1 MLRHTWNKAQ
11 HLLFEAPTCTTL
23 EWRFIASS
31 LWHHK
36 TNNNKASSVIFISSR
51 GAAIQYNNVISIQ
64 LIPAWSRSVI
74 SSSNMTSSK
83 KPLCALMRCCDVP
96 PREWLIPKITVTC
109 IASKSCCARSLW
121 HFLSAVKEINLE
133 LNCQRMPYPPDLTE
147 DQRIMSRDDDL
158 LLI

>member
-11 HLLFEAPTCTTL
+11 HLLEEERVPHLSGDLLRPPCGTTRQTTTKPAPWSSSHPV
-23 EWRFIASS
+23 EQPSSIIMSFQFNWYPPGAEASS
-31 LWHHK
+31 AAVTWQAPRSHSALW
-36 TNNNKASSVIFISSR
+36 
-51 GAAIQYNNVISIQ
+51 
-64 LIPAWSRSVI
+64 
-74 SSSNMTSSK
+74 
-83 KPLCALMRCCDVP
+83 CCDVP